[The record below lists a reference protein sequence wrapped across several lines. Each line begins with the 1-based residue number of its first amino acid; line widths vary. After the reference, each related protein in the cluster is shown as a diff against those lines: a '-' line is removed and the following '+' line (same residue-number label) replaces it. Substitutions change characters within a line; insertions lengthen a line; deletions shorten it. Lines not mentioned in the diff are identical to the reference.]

1 MRTGFWKDIRT
12 PAYVMGP
19 MANVTDAAFR
29 RLIAKYSKP
38 TTADGVRR
46 GGPAAMWTEFVSV
59 EGLLSAGRER
69 LLQDFW
75 YTEEERPIVA
85 QIFGGKPEQFRE
97 VAELVRELGFDGID
111 INMGCPDRAVEKGGA
126 GAALIK
132 DPERAAKIIRET
144 KAGAGDM
151 PVSVKTRIG
160 YNKNELDAWLPRLL
174 AEGPAAVIL
183 HLRTRKEMS
192 DVPAHWDVAAQALV
206 IRDSLDSSASK
217 PLILGNGDMYT
228 LAEAEEKVLAYGV
241 DGVMFGRG
249 IFGQPWLFSGQPE
262 PELNEKLRI
271 MVEHTELF
279 EELFKETKSFNVMKK
294 HYKAYVTG
302 FRGAGELRARL
313 MAAGSAAEVRG
324 IAEKFILSR

>member
-1 MRTGFWKDIRT
+1 
-12 PAYVMGP
+12 MGP

-38 TTADGVRR
+38 A
-46 GGPAAMWTEFVSV
+46 GPAAMWTEFVSV

-69 LLQDFW
+69 LLQDLW
-75 YTEEERPIVA
+75 YTPAERPIVA
-85 QIFGGKPEQFRE
+85 QVFGGKPEQFRL
-97 VAELVRELGFDGID
+97 VAELVRGLGFDGID
-111 INMGCPDRAVEKGGA
+111 INMGCPDRAVEKAGA

-160 YNKNELDAWLPRLL
+160 YNKNEMDAWLPWLL
-174 AEGPAAVIL
+174 EEGPAAVTL

-192 DVPAHWDVAAQALV
+192 DVPAHWDLAEQALA
-206 IRDSLDSSASK
+206 IRDRLDSSDSK
-217 PLILGNGDMYT
+217 PLILGNGDVYT
-228 LAEAEEKVLAYGV
+228 LAEAEEKVRTSGV

-249 IFGQPWLFSGQPE
+249 IFGQPWLFSGRPE
-262 PELNEKLRI
+262 PDLKEKLRV

-302 FRGAGELRARL
+302 FRGAGELRIRL
-313 MAAGSAAEVRG
+313 MAAASAAEVRE
-324 IAEKFILSR
+324 IAEKFILSA

>member
-1 MRTGFWKDIRT
+1 MRSGFWKDIKT

-38 TTADGVRR
+38 S
-46 GGPAAMWTEFVSV
+46 GPAAMWTEFVSV

-75 YTEEERPIVA
+75 YTEAERPIVA
-85 QIFGGKPEQFRE
+85 QIFGGKPEHFRE

-111 INMGCPDRAVEKGGA
+111 INMGCPDRAVEKSGA

-160 YNKNELDAWLPRLL
+160 YNKNELDAWLPALL
-174 AEGPAAVIL
+174 GEGPAAVTL

-192 DVPAHWDVAAQALV
+192 DVDAHWDVAAQALA
-206 IRDSLDSSASK
+206 IRDRLDSSASK
-217 PLILGNGDMYT
+217 PLILGNGDVYS
-228 LAEAEEKVLAYGV
+228 LSGAEEKVRAYGV

-249 IFGQPWLFSGQPE
+249 IFGQPWLFSGKPE
-262 PELNEKLRI
+262 PELAEKLRI

-279 EELFKETKSFNVMKK
+279 EELFKDTKSFNVMKK

-302 FRGAGELRARL
+302 FRGANELRARL
-313 MAAGSAAEVRG
+313 MEAKDAAEVREV
-324 IAEKFILSR
+324 AEKFILSA

>member
-1 MRTGFWKDIRT
+1 MKT

-38 TTADGVRR
+38 A
-46 GGPAAMWTEFVSV
+46 GPAVMWTEFVSV

-69 LLQDFW
+69 LLQDLW
-75 YTEEERPIVA
+75 YTEAERPIVA
-85 QIFGGKPEQFRE
+85 QVFGGKPEQFRL

-111 INMGCPDRAVEKGGA
+111 INMGCPDRAVEKAGA

-144 KAGAGDM
+144 KAGAGNM

-160 YNKNELDAWLPRLL
+160 YNKNEMDAWLPRLL
-174 AEGPAAVIL
+174 EEGPAAVTL

-192 DVPAHWDVAAQALV
+192 DVPAHWDLAEQALA
-206 IRDSLDSSASK
+206 IRDRLNPSGSK
-217 PLILGNGDMYT
+217 SLILGNGDVYT
-228 LAEAEEKVLAYGV
+228 MAEAEEKVRTHGV

-249 IFGQPWLFSGQPE
+249 IFGQPWLFSGGPE
-262 PELNEKLRI
+262 PDLKEKLRI

-302 FRGAGELRARL
+302 FRGAGGLRVRL
-313 MAAGSAAEVRG
+313 MAAASAAEVRE
-324 IAEKFILSR
+324 IAEKFILSA